1 MMSTSVVTNQG
12 SGVGTNSCSVVKVKS
27 MSDYETEILQMRSEM
42 EQLQS
47 KLVEAERQIQFN
59 HVSNNHHQRN
69 NEVEA
74 KEVVDKLKREEDK
87 LRREQL
93 EMTSEDP
100 IADKERMILMQQKK
114 IAALDSANKRLL
126 EELTRM
132 TQMTSAASTKVSV
145 ITNPSTSTGLNNVT
159 SSNKSITVI
168 TNGEASTVTST
179 TSPSTASTTTT
190 APTPNNHAKSNSL
203 TQETPKT
210 VDELLDS
217 LHST

>member
-1 MMSTSVVTNQG
+1 MTSSSGASNNIHQG
-12 SGVGTNSCSVVKVKS
+12 TGGTSVVKVKC
-27 MSDYETEILQMRSEM
+27 MSDYESEILQMRSEM

-47 KLVEAERQIQFN
+47 KLVEAERQLQFN
-59 HVSNNHHQRN
+59 HVNQR
-69 NEVEA
+69 EVEV

-159 SSNKSITVI
+159 SINTSSN
-168 TNGEASTVTST
+168 TVTTGAVPLVPVPQSQ
-179 TSPSTASTTTT
+179 
-190 APTPNNHAKSNSL
+190 H
-203 TQETPKT
+203 
-210 VDELLDS
+210 DR
-217 LHST
+217 

>member
-1 MMSTSVVTNQG
+1 MTSSSGASNNITNNQAG
-12 SGVGTNSCSVVKVKS
+12 GTSVVKVKC

-145 ITNPSTSTGLNNVT
+145 ITNPLSGLNVT
-159 SSNKSITVI
+159 SINTSSNTV
-168 TNGEASTVTST
+168 SHDRRVSSS
-179 TSPSTASTTTT
+179 SPS
-190 APTPNNHAKSNSL
+190 
-203 TQETPKT
+203 
-210 VDELLDS
+210 
-217 LHST
+217 